1 MRSMSFAK
9 AQTWL
14 FFFSIIQINWSQF
27 TVCTVKSVFYIIR
40 VAQSLYH
47 NEIVVSYAEA
57 VDRYPLLK
65 LHISTE
71 P

>member
-1 MRSMSFAK
+1 MHGELK
-9 AQTWL
+9 AHHP
-14 FFFSIIQINWSQF
+14 SS
-27 TVCTVKSVFYIIR
+27 TVIYS
-40 VAQSLYH
+40 
-47 NEIVVSYAEA
+47 NEIVVSYTEA

>member
-1 MRSMSFAK
+1 MFFLILERSDLSYYLDYVVIVHRMHGEQK
-9 AQTWL
+9 KRHYL
-14 FFFSIIQINWSQF
+14 SIAVI
-27 TVCTVKSVFYIIR
+27 
-40 VAQSLYH
+40 YH
-47 NEIVVSYAEA
+47 NEIVVSYTEA

>member
-1 MRSMSFAK
+1 VVTIHPLPGESDLHYPSRSSHFV
-9 AQTWL
+9 
-14 FFFSIIQINWSQF
+14 S
-27 TVCTVKSVFYIIR
+27 
-40 VAQSLYH
+40 
-47 NEIVVSYAEA
+47 NEIVVSYTEA

>member
-1 MRSMSFAK
+1 MHGEYD
-9 AQTWL
+9 
-14 FFFSIIQINWSQF
+14 
-27 TVCTVKSVFYIIR
+27 FYIIR
-40 VAQSLYH
+40 VVAVIYH

>member
-1 MRSMSFAK
+1 MHDELTMPLSELHSH
-9 AQTWL
+9 L
-14 FFFSIIQINWSQF
+14 
-27 TVCTVKSVFYIIR
+27 
-40 VAQSLYH
+40 H
-47 NEIVVSYAEA
+47 NEIVFAHTEA